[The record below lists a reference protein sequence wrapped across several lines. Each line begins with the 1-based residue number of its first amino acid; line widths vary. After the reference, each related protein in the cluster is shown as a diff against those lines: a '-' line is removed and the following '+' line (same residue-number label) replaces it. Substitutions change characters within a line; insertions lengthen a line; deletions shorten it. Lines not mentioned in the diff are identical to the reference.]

1 MKTKIL
7 IVEDEVNIKII
18 LKRRLEE
25 EGFSVLE
32 AENGEDGLNMAKN
45 KHPDLILIDILLP
58 RMDGITMLEKI
69 REDAW
74 GKNARAMFL
83 TNIDTDEEVSR
94 AQKLEPLGYLIKT
107 DWILADVVKQIKD
120 NLKKK

>member
-69 REDAW
+69 RECYGGISVAT
-74 GKNARAMFL
+74 KHHE
-83 TNIDTDEEVSR
+83 I
-94 AQKLEPLGYLIKT
+94 I
-107 DWILADVVKQIKD
+107 
-120 NLKKK
+120 